1 MISCKNRLTRRL
13 CQQGFNYDRVRAE
26 GIRARGRAPPVPA
39 DLAAHPAFLLTMA
52 RAWFGRQPRAM
63 GRRSGVGPSSCS
75 CPWATGRLVRA
86 ISLVAPVR
94 RVRSCPSVSPA
105 RDETGPM
112 TLKSRRPSGPG
123 VPRSRPRSVEAA
135 IGDQRRTGPAPRARP
150 RRHGCDGA
158 AGAWCR
164 GEGQTGAAAGSG
176 AGDRRHRRTVAIPPA
191 TSPRLG
197 YSPRVLTNPLT
208 NGRSGRTI
216 PSDRGVSRLDTP
228 FRCPAIGA
236 RGRGGPERHG
246 QPARQGRK
254 GAGWPSGSL
263 RKSRAS

>member
-1 MISCKNRLTRRL
+1 VALGPCRRCDHALWSRSVGRPEPRSRRSQLMISCKNRLTRRL
-13 CQQGFNYDRVRAE
+13 CQQGFNHDRVRAE

-63 GRRSGVGPSSCS
+63 GRRSGVGPSACS

-94 RVRSCPSVSPA
+94 RVRSCSSVSPA

-112 TLKSRRPSGPG
+112 TLKSRRSSGPG

-135 IGDQRRTGPAPRARP
+135 IWDQRRARPAPRVRP

-164 GEGQTGAAAGSG
+164 SAASDRIPAVGSSNG
-176 AGDRRHRRTVAIPPA
+176 SRTPISAFSRSIRR
-191 TSPRLG
+191 
-197 YSPRVLTNPLT
+197 
-208 NGRSGRTI
+208 GRSSG
-216 PSDRGVSRLDTP
+216 PDDRP
-228 FRCPAIGA
+228 
-236 RGRGGPERHG
+236 
-246 QPARQGRK
+246 
-254 GAGWPSGSL
+254 
-263 RKSRAS
+263 